1 MRLSS
6 ARYSGKSS
14 KLQSIPASSAA
25 MDMPSTSA
33 RLRAI
38 CSRRSGGQGAMLKP
52 QLPMT
57 TVVTPSEGEGVAWLS
72 HVIWAS

>member
-6 ARYSGKSS
+6 ARYSGKLS

-25 MDMPSTSA
+25 TGMPSTSA

-38 CSRRSGGQGAMLKP
+38 CSRRSGGHGAMEKP

-57 TVVTPSEGEGVAWLS
+57 TVVTPSDGEGVAWLS
-72 HVIWAS
+72 QVSCAS